1 MTLKVKDLSLFWWRL
16 TRRKAPML
24 GLSIMIVFIFAALF
38 ADYIMPYAPNDINRN
53 EALVS
58 PSPAHLL
65 GTDDLGRDVFSRL
78 IYGCR
83 ISLRV
88 ASVAVLIGMA
98 LGVPLGLFAGYFG
111 FLVDNGIMRVMDI
124 LLAFPDILLAL
135 TVISVLG
142 MGIENVT
149 IALGITSVPIFVRLV
164 RGKVLGIRELPYIE
178 AAIATGERQSRIILQ
193 EILPNCLTPVIVQ
206 ATLTAAYTI
215 LAEAALSYL
224 GLGTL
229 PPTASWGRMLSE
241 GQPLL
246 LRAPWI
252 SIFPGLA
259 CMVTVL
265 SINLLADGINNA
277 LNPQAGE

>member
-1 MTLKVKDLSLFWWRL
+1 
-16 TRRKAPML
+16 ML
-24 GLSIMIVFIFAALF
+24 GLFIMIVFIFAALF

-53 EALVS
+53 EALVP

-65 GTDDLGRDVFSRL
+65 GTDDLGRDVFSRV

-88 ASVAVLIGMA
+88 ASVAVLIGLA
-98 LGVPLGLFAGYFG
+98 VGVPLGLFAGYFG
-111 FLVDNGIMRVMDI
+111 FLVDNGIMRVMDV

-164 RGKVLGIRELPYIE
+164 RGKVLAIRELPYIE
-178 AAIATGERQSRIILQ
+178 AAIATGESQSRIILQ

-259 CMVTVL
+259 CMVAVL
-265 SINLLADGINNA
+265 SINLLADGITSA

>member
-1 MTLKVKDLSLFWWRL
+1 M
-16 TRRKAPML
+16 
-24 GLSIMIVFIFAALF
+24 F
-38 ADYIMPYAPNDINRN
+38 ADFIMPYNPNEINRN
-53 EALVS
+53 EPLLP
-58 PSPAHLL
+58 PSTRHPL

-83 ISLRV
+83 VSLRV
-88 ASVAVLIGMA
+88 ALLAVLIGMGI
-98 LGVPLGLFAGYFG
+98 GVPLGLLAGYFG
-111 FLVDNGIMRVMDI
+111 FVVDNVIMRVMDV

-135 TVISVLG
+135 AVISVLG

-149 IALGITSVPIFVRLV
+149 IALGITSMPIFVRLI
-164 RGKVLGIRELPYIE
+164 RGNVLSIRELPYVE
-178 AAIATGERQSRIILQ
+178 AAKATGERGSRVILQ
-193 EILPNCLTPVIVQ
+193 EILPNCATTVIVQ
-206 ATLTAAYTI
+206 ATLTVAYAI

-259 CMVTVL
+259 CMTAVL
-265 SINLLADGINNA
+265 SVNLFADGLSDA